1 MQHKIKLIHIKEFPI
16 NIFDILLKLIK
27 LCKISMYLLHYKIL

>member
-1 MQHKIKLIHIKEFPI
+1 MQRKIKLIHIKEFPI

-27 LCKISMYLLHYKIL
+27 NFVK